1 MLHLSGGAQPNTGS
15 AAKWSCKRDVRKHCR
30 GIKKEDTHE
39 TKDKEKLWKQMN
51 IRINK
56 RHKTKNK

>member
-1 MLHLSGGAQPNTGS
+1 VEAHSLIQVQQQNGL
-15 AAKWSCKRDVRKHCR
+15 VRGKHCR
-30 GIKKEDTHE
+30 GIKKEDTNE
-39 TKDKEKLWKQMN
+39 TKDKEKMWKQMN